1 MGLFEGFEERGVLG
15 NDMILERGRQ
25 QQHQQ
30 KQLNKTTTTTTNNQ
44 LGAKWMERATRQ
56 ECVGG
61 AVEEQET
68 HRERDSLCV
77 FWSLMLMQQAGF
89 LSPDGEERVASIKTE
104 RLKKKKVNSKFTD
117 VIKD

>member
-68 HRERDSLCV
+68 HRERESICV
-77 FWSLMLMQQAGF
+77 LESNVNAAG
-89 LSPDGEERVASIKTE
+89 RVLIP
-104 RLKKKKVNSKFTD
+104 
-117 VIKD
+117 

>member
-1 MGLFEGFEERGVLG
+1 M
-15 NDMILERGRQ
+15 Q
-25 QQHQQ
+25 QD
-30 KQLNKTTTTTTNNQ
+30 K
-44 LGAKWMERATRQ
+44 
-56 ECVGG
+56 CVGG

-68 HRERDSLCV
+68 HRERQSMCV
-77 FWSLMLMQQAGF
+77 LESNVNAAGRV

>member
-1 MGLFEGFEERGVLG
+1 MVEWPSGLGLVGLFEGFEERGVLG

-68 HRERDSLCV
+68 HRERESICV
-77 FWSLMLMQQAGF
+77 LESNVNAAG
-89 LSPDGEERVASIKTE
+89 RVLIP
-104 RLKKKKVNSKFTD
+104 
-117 VIKD
+117 